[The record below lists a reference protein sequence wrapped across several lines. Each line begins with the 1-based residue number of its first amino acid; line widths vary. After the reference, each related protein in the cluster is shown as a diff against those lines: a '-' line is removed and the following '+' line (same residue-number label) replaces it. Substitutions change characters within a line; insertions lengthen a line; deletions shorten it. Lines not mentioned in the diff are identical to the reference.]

1 MQWHSVSKIFAGAAA
16 VGDTVEIRGW
26 IRTRRDSKAGLSF
39 LAVHDGSCF
48 DALQVVA
55 QGDLPNYAEIQT
67 LTTGCSVVCRGV
79 LAESQGKGQSIEMQA
94 AEVEVVGL

>member
-1 MQWHSVSKIFAGAAA
+1 MDPHPA
-16 VGDTVEIRGW
+16 
-26 IRTRRDSKAGLSF
+26 DSKAGLSF

-67 LTTGCSVVCRGV
+67 LTTGCSAGHGV
-79 LAESQGKGQSIEMQA
+79 LPEPGKGQSIEMQA
-94 AEVEVVGL
+94 AEVVG

>member
-1 MQWHSVSKIFAGAAA
+1 MRWHSVSKIFAGERA

-55 QGDLPNYAEIQT
+55 QGESPQL
-67 LTTGCSVVCRGV
+67 RGNP
-79 LAESQGKGQSIEMQA
+79 SP
-94 AEVEVVGL
+94 